1 VLPVLCVHG
10 IWDTASVFSSILGA
24 LQQRGFARVHAID
37 LVPNDGS
44 ADIPELA
51 RQVAA
56 AADQLAGPGAPLDVI
71 GFSMGALVS
80 RYWLQRMGGRERV
93 RRFISIS
100 GPHHGTLTAW
110 LSGKPGA
117 VQMRPNSA
125 LIEGLFTDPDPW
137 GRTQVHAFWTPFDLM
152 ILPSGSSALPGATER
167 RFNVPLHPMML
178 HSREVIAAVAEVLGS
193 P

>member
-10 IWDTASVFSSILGA
+10 IWDTGSVFSSIQGA
-24 LQQRGFARVHAID
+24 LEQRGWGSVRAVD

-44 ADIPELA
+44 ADVPEMA
-51 RQVAA
+51 KQVDAA
-56 AADQLAGPGAPLDVI
+56 AHALAPGTALDVI
-71 GFSMGALVS
+71 GFSMCALVS
-80 RYWLQRMGGRERV
+80 RYWLQRLGGRERV

-100 GPHHGTLTAW
+100 GPHRGTLTAW

-117 VQMRPNSA
+117 VQMRPNSE
-125 LIEGLFTDPDPW
+125 LLEGLFTDPDPW
-137 GRTQVHAFWTPFDLM
+137 GRTEVHAFWTPFDLM
-152 ILPSGSSALPGATER
+152 IVPAGSSALPGARER

>member
-1 VLPVLCVHG
+1 VHG
-10 IWDTASVFSSILGA
+10 IWDTGSVFSSIQGA
-24 LQQRGFARVHAID
+24 LKQGGWAAVHAID

-44 ADIPELA
+44 VDIPEMA
-51 RQVAA
+51 KQVDAA
-56 AADQLAGPGAPLDVI
+56 ASRLGPRIDLV

-80 RYWLQRMGGRERV
+80 RYWLQRLGGRERV

-100 GPHHGTLTAW
+100 GPHRGTLTAW

-137 GRTQVHAFWTPFDLM
+137 GRTEGHAFW
-152 ILPSGSSALPGATER
+152 
-167 RFNVPLHPMML
+167 
-178 HSREVIAAVAEVLGS
+178 
-193 P
+193 

>member
-10 IWDTASVFSSILGA
+10 IWDTASVFGSMKDA
-24 LQQRGFARVHAID
+24 LHGRGWGNVHAID
-37 LVPNDGS
+37 LSPNDGS

-51 RQVAA
+51 EQVSAA
-56 AADQLAGPGAPLDVI
+56 ARALAPDGPLDVV

-80 RYWLQRMGGRERV
+80 RYWLQKLGGREKV
-93 RRFISIS
+93 RRFVSIS
-100 GPHHGTLTAW
+100 GPHRGTLTAM
-110 LSGKPGA
+110 LSSKPGA

-125 LIEGLFTDPDPW
+125 LIEGLFADPDPW
-137 GRTQVHAFWTPFDLM
+137 GRTEVHAFWTPFDLI
-152 ILPSGSSALPGATER
+152 ILPSGSSALPGARER

-178 HSREVIAAVAEVLGS
+178 HSREVIAAVAEVLGA

>member
-10 IWDTASVFSSILGA
+10 IWDTAAVFSSMRAA
-24 LQQRGFARVHAID
+24 LADRGWGSVHAID
-37 LVPNDGS
+37 LDPNDGS
-44 ADIPELA
+44 VEIPKLA
-51 RQVAA
+51 EQVAN
-56 AADQLAGPGAPLDVI
+56 AADRLAPAGPIDLV

-100 GPHHGTLTAW
+100 GPHRGTLTAW

-137 GRTQVHAFWTPFDLM
+137 GRTEVHAFWTPFDLI
-152 ILPSGSSALPGATER
+152 ILPAGSSALPGARER

-178 HSREVIAAVAEVLGS
+178 HSREVISAVAEVLGT